1 MDQPLFHKGHQLA
14 GNISPMSK
22 FLQGSALATFV
33 TLTPLL
39 AMAQYFGEVDTFF
52 INIGGFVNNIL
63 VPLIFTLSLAAFIY
77 GMFKYFILNGDNDG
91 EREKGRQLAVWGVA
105 GFVLMVS
112 IWAIVNLLAGGL
124 TQGMNNTVPTLP
136 GTPTR

>member
-1 MDQPLFHKGHQLA
+1 MYRRSMKNFLRISVLIVLTMLA
-14 GNISPMSK
+14 PI
-22 FLQGSALATFV
+22 A
-33 TLTPLL
+33 
-39 AMAQYFGEVDTFF
+39 AQAQAYFGEVDEFF

-63 VPLIFTLSLAAFIY
+63 VPLIFTLSLVAFTY
-77 GMFKYFILNGDNDG
+77 GMFKYFILNGDSDG